1 MSTFLIL
8 AAVYLLPTALIA
20 AWVVADRWLDRRWD
34 AEPNP
39 PLQRTPDP
47 FEEHVS
53 EALALG
59 STTPIGDATA
69 AHLAAQAAA
78 GIDDEWHEMQR

>member
-1 MSTFLIL
+1 MVGVSTFLIL

-20 AWVVADRWLDRRWD
+20 GWIAADRWLDRRWTD
-34 AEPNP
+34 VHAGQVE
-39 PLQRTPDP
+39 P
-47 FEEHVS
+47 FEEHVR

-69 AHLAAQAAA
+69 AHLAAQAVV
-78 GIDDEWHEMQR
+78 GIEDEWQEMQR